1 MQTNVIPNQLIFMY
15 LLHDSSIKNEIDL
28 EVHTILNSNNY
39 LFILSS
45 IFIYLLFFFALF
57 YPV

>member
-39 LFILSS
+39 LFL
-45 IFIYLLFFFALF
+45 
-57 YPV
+57 